1 MYSINEHNNVENS
14 LKGMVTDVTSMMP
27 ANSGNLYNVYFDNGG
42 TTPPFKSVVSEMEE
56 YTPWYKYVSHNSL
69 KADFLS
75 ALYEQGRKTIKHF
88 VNADMKKDTAIY
100 TKNTTEAINTLANVM
115 YQQPTAVRPVI
126 ITTYME
132 HLSDYLPW
140 IFRFDTVLVDVKP
153 DGRLSMLDFER
164 KLYEYQDRV
173 RLVAVTGA
181 SNVTGFINPI
191 YQIARLAHHYGAEI
205 LVDAAQLIQHRTI
218 NMNPNDQSAHIDY
231 LAFSAHKIYAPF
243 FTGVLVGN
251 KDVLNQGYPL
261 CFGAGMTELV
271 TDEKIV
277 LKDSPQR
284 YEAGSNNIMGAI
296 ALSSALLTIDDIGM
310 DVIKKHEKELLTYG
324 INKLEENPNI
334 ILYGDT
340 NNLEHRIPIIAFNVK
355 GKSHEETAKYLYDN
369 HGIIAKNGLCGAD
382 LYVEKLTQGSP
393 CTGVVRISMAMY
405 NRKSEV
411 DRLAEALKQ
420 FVG

>member
-1 MYSINEHNNVENS
+1 MYSINEQSNDENS
-14 LKGMVTDVTSMMP
+14 LKGMVTDVTSMIP
-27 ANSGNLYNVYFDNGG
+27 AKSGNLYNVYFDNGG
-42 TTPPFKSVVSEMEE
+42 TTPPFKSVVNEMEE

-75 ALYEQGRKTIKHF
+75 AMYEQGRKTIKQY
-88 VNADMKKDTAIY
+88 VNADMEKDTAIY
-100 TKNTTEAINTLANVM
+100 TKNTTEAINTLANVIH
-115 YQQPTAVRPVI
+115 QQPTVLRPVI

-140 IFRFDTVLVDVKP
+140 KFRFETVLVDVRP
-153 DGRLSMLDFER
+153 DGRLSMIDLER
-164 KLYEYQDRV
+164 KLYDYQDRV
-173 RLVAVTGA
+173 RLVAVAGA

-191 YQIARLAHHYGAEI
+191 YEIARLAHQYGAEI
-205 LVDAAQLIQHRTI
+205 LVDAAQLIQHRNI
-218 NMNPNDQSAHIDY
+218 NMNPIDRSAKIDY
-231 LAFSAHKIYAPF
+231 LAFSAHKIYAPY

-271 TDEKIV
+271 TDQTIV

-296 ALSSALLTIDDIGM
+296 ALSSALLTIDQVGM
-310 DVIKKHEKELLTYG
+310 DVIKEHEKELLRYG
-324 INKLEENPNI
+324 IRRLEQNPNV

-340 NNLEHRIPIIAFNVK
+340 NNLGYRVPMIAFNVR

-369 HGIIAKNGLCGAD
+369 HGIITKNGLCGAD
-382 LYVEKLTQGSP
+382 LYVEKLTEGSP
-393 CTGVVRISMAMY
+393 FTGVVRVSMAMY
-405 NRKSEV
+405 NQKSEI
-411 DRLAEALKQ
+411 DRLVEALKQ
-420 FVG
+420 FVD